1 MIDAKNRIGYFW
13 RNKRLACSVA
23 LTITNID
30 TMKICYSRCLAFCLV
45 LAFQFLA
52 TFGAYADG
60 SKDLYPS
67 GALGARAF
75 LMSSANTTTAGWPFL
90 QVATHYVYAEVG
102 ETVAAAS
109 SAQGI
114 TYGLIRLTAP
124 DGMVYES
131 AAGSTIGRIE
141 NRTQELAGPNVGAVT
156 TGYTPFTQS
165 VGTGQSGLWKVELLP
180 TRLITASA
188 SGAGVGGTAN
198 ADRKSTRLNSS
209 H

>member
-23 LTITNID
+23 LSITNID

-90 QVATHYVYAEVG
+90 QVATHYVYARSE
-102 ETVAAAS
+102 EHTS
-109 SAQGI
+109 D
-114 TYGLIRLTAP
+114 L
-124 DGMVYES
+124 
-131 AAGSTIGRIE
+131 
-141 NRTQELAGPNVGAVT
+141 
-156 TGYTPFTQS
+156 QS
-165 VGTGQSGLWKVELLP
+165 LM
-180 TRLITASA
+180 R
-188 SGAGVGGTAN
+188 
-198 ADRKSTRLNSS
+198 NSYA
-209 H
+209 